1 MAKAFLFDGTGL
13 LYRAYFA
20 IDQSLSTTTGLPT
33 GALFGIA
40 RMIIKF
46 IKEHIELGVD
56 YCAFV
61 VDVKGGS
68 TYRKEL
74 YEKYKAHRPETPEP
88 LIRQLDYV
96 EELINAFG
104 IKVVKLSGYEAD
116 DVIATLAKRIGE
128 EKDKLGISEINI
140 VTSDKDLLQLIND
153 NTFVWRVE
161 KGVTDIKKYTKKDV
175 YERYGV
181 YPNQIADFL
190 ALVGDT
196 SDNIPG
202 VPGIGEK
209 TASKLLQ
216 DFANVENA
224 LNNKEKLPEKLR
236 EKLLSSIEDY
246 ELSKKLVE
254 LNSNVD
260 LRIDLRELRYN
271 GYNTEKLL
279 EILKQL
285 EFSSIM
291 KELQLPS
298 SLLKNTNYKTV
309 LTDKDLQ
316 ELYEQVER
324 AKKIAIDLETTSLD
338 PFFGK
343 IVGIS
348 IAVEEG
354 EAYYIPVAHVGV
366 KNVEWQ
372 KVKAFL
378 EKTISTKHFGGHNI
392 KFDIKFM
399 KNVGIESI
407 NKVYPS
413 FDTMIEAY
421 ILNPNEKRFNLDEMS
436 LKFLGHKMISYEELV
451 KNSLPLFAGD
461 FSYVPVEEATKYSC
475 EDADMS
481 LRIHN
486 KLHTLI
492 YSNEITELYEKIEL
506 PIIMVL
512 ADMELNG
519 VFFDLKYLSNIS
531 SEMEKKLSI
540 LTQQIF
546 DIAGEQFNLNSPKQ
560 VGYILFDKLKLPSV
574 KSTNTGA
581 YSTDVEVL
589 ESLANDFEIA
599 KLLLEYRKIQ
609 KLKSTYVDAIPNM
622 VNHVTGRVHASFNQ
636 TGTATGRL
644 SSSDP
649 NLQNLPGRTD
659 EGKEIRM
666 AVRPQKENWWII
678 GADYSQIELRVLAHM
693 SEDTELLRAFNEN
706 TDIHLETAKK
716 IFNVSDEFVTESMR
730 RIGKMINFAI
740 VYGVSPYG
748 LAKRIG
754 LDVKETRKIID
765 AYFDNHKG
773 VQEYLASVKDFARK
787 HGYVKTLFGRRRE
800 VPQINSK
807 DQNIR
812 AEGER
817 IAVNTPIQGTAAD
830 IMKIAMI
837 NIHERIRKEKL
848 RSMMILQVH
857 DELVFEVPDEELE
870 KMKKIVKSEMEN
882 AVKLRVPLLVDLYVE
897 KYML

>member
-1 MAKAFLFDGTGL
+1 MAKVFLFDGTGL

-20 IDQSLSTTTGLPT
+20 IDQSLSTTTGVPT
-33 GALFGIA
+33 GALFGVA
-40 RMIIKF
+40 RMLIKF
-46 IKEHIELGVD
+46 IKEHIKIGED
-56 YCAFV
+56 YCAFI

-88 LIRQLDYV
+88 LLRQLDYV
-96 EELINAFG
+96 EDLVNGFG
-104 IKVVKLSGYEAD
+104 IKLLKLPGYEAD
-116 DVIATLAKRIGE
+116 DIIATLVRNFNE
-128 EKDKLGISEINI
+128 DKDKLEISEINI
-140 VTSDKDLLQLIND
+140 VTSDKDLLQLVSD
-153 NTFVWRVE
+153 NVFVWRIE

-181 YPNQIADFL
+181 YPHQIADFL
-190 ALVGDT
+190 ALVGDV

-209 TASKLLQ
+209 TAAKILQ
-216 DFANVENA
+216 DFGNVENA
-224 LNNKEKLPEKLR
+224 LKQQDKLSEKLKEKLTSYL
-236 EKLLSSIEDY
+236 EDY
-246 ELSKKLVE
+246 ELSRKLVE
-254 LNSNVD
+254 LYSNVD
-260 LRIDLRELRYN
+260 IKINLNDLRYS
-271 GYNTEKLL
+271 GYNEEKLL
-279 EILKQL
+279 DILKRL
-285 EFSSIM
+285 EFSSII
-291 KELQLPS
+291 KELQLS
-298 SLLKNTNYKTV
+298 TSLLKAANYKTV
-309 LTDKDLQ
+309 SSDMELR
-316 ELYEQVER
+316 ELYERIER
-324 AKKIAIDLETTSLD
+324 AKKVAIDFETTSLE
-338 PFFGK
+338 PFSGK

-354 EAYYIPVAHVGV
+354 QAYYIPVAHVGA
-366 KNVEWQ
+366 KNIEWG
-372 KVKAFL
+372 KVKQLL
-378 EKTISTKHFGGHNI
+378 EKIILSKNFGGHNI

-399 KNVGIESI
+399 KTAGIE
-407 NKVYPS
+407 VGYPA

-421 ILNPNEKRFNLDEMS
+421 LLNPNEKRFNLDDLS

-451 KNSLPLFAGD
+451 QNSLPLFAGD

-492 YSNEITELYEKIEL
+492 YSNEMIELYENIEL
-506 PIIMVL
+506 PMVAVL
-512 ADMELNG
+512 AEMELNG
-519 VFFDLKYLSNIS
+519 VFFDLKYLSNLS

-540 LTQQIF
+540 LSQKIF

-560 VGYILFDKLKLPSV
+560 VGYILFEKLKLPSI

-589 ESLANDFEIA
+589 ESLANEFEIA

-609 KLKSTYVDAIPNM
+609 KLKSTYVDAIPTM
-622 VNHVTGRVHASFNQ
+622 VNRNTGRIHASFNQ

-666 AVRPQKENWWII
+666 AVRPQKENWWIL
-678 GADYSQIELRVLAHM
+678 GADYSQIELRILAHM
-693 SEDTELLRAFNEN
+693 SEDNELLRAFNEN

-754 LDVKETRKIID
+754 MDVKETRKIID
-765 AYFDNHKG
+765 AYFNTYKG
-773 VQEYLASVKDFARK
+773 VQEYLAATKEFAKK
-787 HGYVKTLFGRRRE
+787 HGYVKTLFGRKRE
-800 VPQINSK
+800 IPQINSK

-817 IAVNTPIQGTAAD
+817 VAINTPIQGTAAD

-837 NIHERIRKEKL
+837 KIYERMKKESLK
-848 RSMMILQVH
+848 SMMILQVH
-857 DELVFEVPDEELE
+857 DELVFEVPEDEIEI
-870 KMKKIVKSEMEN
+870 MKEIVKSEMEN
-882 AVKLRVPLLVDLYVE
+882 AVKLRVPLIVDLYVE